1 MNLCGGHTLAAI
13 CLSPL
18 RTIGLAVTFPNRF
31 SVKAVRI
38 VEGFLE
44 FLFAT
49 FGLGHLCRDAC
60 TALLGV
66 WCRALGLGAVDDD
79 TLACRGVWAVAVGMH
94 VFLFDVQAPN
104 GCHFAFAG
112 NIDFGLVE
120 SNDFGNGWIAH
131 WPRGGID
138 ALDSTDISF
147 LSFGHASRIRECH
160 MPPLVPSNKTN
171 RSVRRSIP
179 SQMPVLH
186 LQVD

>member
-1 MNLCGGHTLAAI
+1 MAAI

-18 RTIGLAVTFPNRF
+18 RNIGLAVAFPNRF
-31 SVKAVRI
+31 SLNAVRI
-38 VEGFLE
+38 VEGVLE
-44 FLFAT
+44 FIFAT
-49 FGLGHLCRDAC
+49 FGLGHLFRDTC

-66 WCRALGLGAVDDD
+66 RCRALGLGAVDDD
-79 TLACRGVWAVAVGMH
+79 TLALRGVLALAEGMH
-94 VFLFDVQAPN
+94 VFPFDVQAPN

-112 NIDFGLVE
+112 NIDFALVE
-120 SNDFGNGWIAH
+120 SNDFGHGWIAH

-138 ALDSTDISF
+138 ALDSTDIPF